1 MTISTTIADEAM
13 RNGLVLGRIAYSRP
27 TKLEL
32 LPQND
37 VLPHI
42 LELPKFYD
50 GPR

>member
-42 LELPKFYD
+42 LELPKLHN
-50 GPR
+50 GP

>member
-13 RNGLVLGRIAYSRP
+13 RNGLVLGRTAYSHP
-27 TKLEL
+27 TKLER

-42 LELPKFYD
+42 LEFPKFHD
-50 GPR
+50 GP

>member
-13 RNGLVLGRIAYSRP
+13 RNGLVLGRTTYSQQ
-27 TKLEL
+27 TKMKL

-42 LELPKFYD
+42 LEFPKFHY
-50 GPR
+50 GP

>member
-32 LPQND
+32 LPHND
-37 VLPHI
+37 FLPHI
-42 LELPKFYD
+42 LELPKLHD
-50 GPR
+50 GP